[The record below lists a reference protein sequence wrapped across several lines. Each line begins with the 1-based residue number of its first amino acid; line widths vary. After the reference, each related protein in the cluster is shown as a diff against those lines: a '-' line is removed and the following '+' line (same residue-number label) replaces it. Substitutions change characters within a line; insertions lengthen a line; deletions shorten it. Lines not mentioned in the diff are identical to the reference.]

1 MKTWLKTLI
10 GIFITLFVLVI
21 FILLGSYF
29 YLRKS
34 LPEYEGVD
42 KVKGINN
49 EISIYRDQYAIP
61 TIYAENDDD
70 VYFALGYVHAQER
83 LFQMDLTRRAGEGRL
98 SEILGSKTIAFDKMF
113 KTIGLMKVS
122 EEAFKRYN
130 PEVKNSLIAYA
141 NGVNEFIKNNPDKF
155 TVEFSV
161 LGYKPELWK
170 PEHSILIAKLM
181 AWELNISWWSD
192 IAFTH
197 LIQKLGLEKVKE
209 IMPDYK
215 ENAPTIIPKKLE
227 KMASVPLDFIKV
239 DRDFRKFTGF
249 VGTHIGSNNWVV
261 NGKHSNSGK
270 PIIAN
275 DPHLS
280 FSVPGKW
287 YIANLHS
294 PNLNAEGVTLP
305 GVPGIVIGKNKNIS
319 WVVTNVMADDSDFY
333 IEKLD
338 STKTKYF
345 FNNQWHQLEVYE
357 DTIKV
362 KDTLDVIFTIRKN
375 HRGPIISDIHPYKK
389 QFPNKEQNKAVISMR
404 WTALEPT
411 TDITAFYKINRAKN
425 WKEFNEAVE
434 YFTGPGQNF
443 VYGDIEG
450 NIGYVAGVRLP
461 KRKNNSVSFVYDG
474 TSDKNDWEGYVPF
487 KENPR
492 VYNPAQG
499 FLASANNKTIED
511 YPYHISNVWEPASRI
526 ERITELLT
534 KKEIHSKEDFQ
545 KYQMDF
551 YSHYA
556 EGIVPFIINAFKSY
570 KTENK
575 NLKTALKILKNW
587 DYVLLPESQVPTVY
601 AVFYQ
606 FLLKNIFE
614 DEMGENLLNEY
625 IFLANVP
632 YRTVPVLLKENKSG
646 WFDNV
651 NTKAIETRDD
661 IIRKSL
667 VDAVDYLENNM
678 NRDITYWQWGKLHKL
693 TFKHFFHGI
702 SGILDKLFDVGPFE
716 IGGDGTTVFNTEY
729 SLTKPYDNKL
739 GPSMRYIY
747 DFAQPDKYR
756 IVLPTGQSGDFISKH
771 YHDMTTK
778 WLEGKIIEINTNE
791 DFIKNSDYDLLKL
804 IPQR

>member
-10 GIFITLFVLVI
+10 GIIGTLLVLI
-21 FILLGSYF
+21 FFAIIGSYF

-34 LPEYEGVD
+34 LPDYSGTE
-42 KVKGINN
+42 KISGIKSEVN
-49 EISIYRDQYAIP
+49 IYRDKYSIP
-61 TIYAENDDD
+61 TVYADNDNDI
-70 VYFALGYVHAQER
+70 YFALGYIHAQER
-83 LFQMDLTRRAGEGRL
+83 LFQMDLTRRAGEGKL

-113 KTIGLMKVS
+113 KTLGLWDVS
-122 EEAFKRYN
+122 KEAFKKYDEN
-130 PEVKNSLIAYA
+130 VKASLIAYS
-141 NGVNEFIKNNPDKF
+141 NGVNEFIKNHSDKF
-155 TVEFSV
+155 TIEFDV

-209 IMPDYK
+209 IMPNYK
-215 ENAPTIIPKKLE
+215 ENAPTIIPDNIENLS
-227 KMASVPLDFIKV
+227 AVPLDFIKV
-239 DRDFRKFTGF
+239 DKEFRKFTGF

-261 NGKHSNSGK
+261 NGSHSNSGK

-280 FSVPGKW
+280 FSIPGKW

-294 PNLNAEGVTLP
+294 PNLNAEGVTIA
-305 GVPGIVIGKNKNIS
+305 GIPGIVIGKNKNIS

-345 FNNQWHQLEVYE
+345 FNNEWHPLSISK

-362 KDTLDVIFTIRKN
+362 KDSSDVIFTIRKN

-389 QFPNKEQNKAVISMR
+389 LFPNKEQNKTVISMR
-404 WTALEPT
+404 WSALEPT

-425 WKEFNEAVE
+425 WEEFNKGIE
-434 YFTGPGQNF
+434 YFTSPGQNF
-443 VYGDIEG
+443 VYGDKEG

-461 KRKNNSVSFVYDG
+461 KRKNNSVSFVYSG
-474 TSDKNDWEGYVPF
+474 LTDKYDWEGYVPF

-492 VYNPAQG
+492 IYNPPQG
-499 FLASANNKTIED
+499 FLASANNKTIKN
-511 YPYHISNVWEPASRI
+511 YPYHISNVWEPSSRI
-526 ERITELLT
+526 ERITELL
-534 KKEIHSKEDFQ
+534 KSKNIHSKEDFQ

-551 YSHYA
+551 YSYYA
-556 EGIVPFIINAFKSY
+556 KDLVPYILNSFKNY
-570 KTENK
+570 KVQNG
-575 NLKTALKILKNW
+575 NLTTALEILRQW
-587 DYVLLPESQVPTVY
+587 DFILAANSQVPTVY

-606 FLLKNIFE
+606 YLLKNIFE
-614 DEMGENLLNEY
+614 DEMGKNLLNEY

-632 YRTVPVLLKENKSG
+632 YRTVPVLLKENKSR

-651 NTKAIETRDD
+651 NTKVVETRDD
-661 IIRKSL
+661 IIRKSMK
-667 VDAVDYLENNM
+667 DAVNYLEKNM
-678 NRDITYWQWGKLHKL
+678 NPDITYWQWGKLHHL

-702 SGILDKLFDVGPFE
+702 SGMLDKLFDVGPFE
-716 IGGDGTTVFNTEY
+716 MGGDGTTIFNTEY

-747 DFAQPDKYR
+747 DFSEPEIYR
-756 IVLPTGQSGDFISKH
+756 IVLPTGQSGHFLSEH
-771 YHDMTTK
+771 YHDMTGK
-778 WLEGKIIEINTNE
+778 WLDGEVIEINTNKE
-791 DFIKNSDYDLLKL
+791 FVKNSYRDLLKL
-804 IPQR
+804 IPNR

>member
-1 MKTWLKTLI
+1 MKTWVKALI
-10 GIFITLFVLVI
+10 GILGTLFVL
-21 FILLGSYF
+21 ILFVLIGSYF
-29 YLRKS
+29 YLRKT
-34 LPEYEGVD
+34 LPDYSGSE
-42 KVKGINN
+42 KVNGIKS
-49 EISIYRDQYAIP
+49 EVEIYRDNYAIP
-61 TIYAENDDD
+61 SVYAKNDED
-70 VYFALGYVHAQER
+70 VYFALGYLHAQER
-83 LFQMDLTRRAGEGRL
+83 MFQMDLTRRAGEGKL
-98 SEILGSKTIAFDKMF
+98 SEILGRKTIAFDKMF
-113 KTIGLMKVS
+113 KTLGLNSVS
-122 EEAFKRYN
+122 EEAFKNYN
-130 PEVKNSLIAYA
+130 GAVKQSLIAYA
-141 NGVNEFIKNNPDKF
+141 KGVNEYIKNNSGKL
-155 TVEFSV
+155 TIEFDV
-161 LGYKPELWK
+161 LGYKPEPWK

-215 ENAPTIIPKKLE
+215 ENAPTIIPEDIENL
-227 KMASVPLDFIKV
+227 ASVPLDFIKV

-280 FSVPGKW
+280 FSIPGKW

-294 PNLNAEGVTLP
+294 PNLNAEGVTIP
-305 GVPGIVIGKNKNIS
+305 GIPGIVIGKNKDIS

-345 FNNQWHQLEVYE
+345 FNNEWHPLEVYE

-362 KDTLDVIFTIRKN
+362 KDSSDVIFEIRKN

-389 QFPNKEQNKAVISMR
+389 LFPNEEQNKTVISMR
-404 WTALEPT
+404 WSALSPT
-411 TDITAFYKINRAKN
+411 TDIKAFYLINRAKN
-425 WKEFNEAVE
+425 WKEFNDGVKF
-434 YFTGPGQNF
+434 FTSPGQNF
-443 VYGDIEG
+443 VYGDKEG

-461 KRKNNSVSFVYDG
+461 KRKNNSVSFVYSGLTDEY
-474 TSDKNDWEGYVPF
+474 DWEGFVPF
-487 KENPR
+487 EENPR
-492 VYNPAQG
+492 VYNPQQG
-499 FLASANNKTIED
+499 FLASANNKTIQN
-511 YPYHISNVWEPASRI
+511 YPYHISNVWEPSSRI
-526 ERITELLT
+526 ERITELLK

-551 YSHYA
+551 YSYYA
-556 EGIVPFIINAFKSY
+556 KDIVPYILNAFKDS
-570 KTENK
+570 KIESK
-575 NLKTALKILKNW
+575 NLKTALEILRQW
-587 DYVLLPESQVPTVY
+587 DFILNANSQVPTVY

-614 DEMGENLLNEY
+614 DEMGENLFNEY

-632 YRTVPVLLKENKSG
+632 YRTVPVLLKENKSR

-651 NTKAIETRDD
+651 KTDVIETRDE

-667 VDAVDYLENNM
+667 KDAIEFLEAKM
-678 NRDITYWQWGKLHKL
+678 NADITYWQWGKLHKL
-693 TFKHFFHGI
+693 TLKHFFHGI
-702 SGILDKLFDVGPFE
+702 SGLLDKLFDYGPFE
-716 IGGDGTTVFNTEY
+716 LGGDGTTIFNTEY
-729 SLTKPYDNKL
+729 SLTKPYANKL

-747 DFAQPDKYR
+747 DFAEPDKYR
-756 IVLPTGQSGDFISKH
+756 IILPTGQSGHFLSEH
-771 YHDMTTK
+771 YHDMTQK
-778 WLEGKIIEINTNE
+778 WLEGKLIEVNNNE
-791 DFIKNSDYDLLKL
+791 EFIKKSVVDLLKL